1 MSLTAIPDTSPISTA
16 KSIIPRPDTKPGEA
30 TTTKGLLT
38 SLQNQVGNL
47 RTENGSQSNAGA
59 GIQGPSVPTIAKPT
73 EDSAK
78 QQVQAST
85 PPKQTAPTSTTTE
98 TSGDKGDKKVEGKK
112 ETSDS
117 SNMQDKITD
126 MFLKMME
133 QFMQK
138 MMEQMSKESEKAN
151 KPEDKKKE
159 ETPKSSGGGGGGPQA
174 GGAGDPNMQKML
186 DKILAEIDKLIEA
199 LGPKETPKPE
209 NKPDG
214 TKPDNKPDNT
224 KPIENNGTNN
234 NDPSNQGSKPVT
246 GADVPTGVDM
256 SSSST
261 DAAASGS
268 PMLKVAVK

>member
-1 MSLTAIPDTSPISTA
+1 MSLTAIPDTSPITQA
-16 KSIIPRPDTKPGEA
+16 RSILPQKAPKPGEA
-30 TTTKGLLT
+30 TSAKTQLEGLKG
-38 SLQNQVGNL
+38 QINNL
-47 RTENGSQSNAGA
+47 RSGEGNESKNTAGL
-59 GIQGPSVPTIAKPT
+59 GGPTVPTIAKPT
-73 EDSAK
+73 EESAK

-85 PPKQTAPTSTTTE
+85 PPKQPEPASTTTE
-98 TSGDKGDKKVEGKK
+98 SSGDKGDKKVEGKK
-112 ETSDS
+112 ETEDS
-117 SNMQDKITD
+117 SKVQDKITE

-138 MMEQMSKESEKAN
+138 MMEQMSKESEKAD
-151 KPEDKKKE
+151 KPEDKQKE

-174 GGAGDPNMQKML
+174 GGAGDQKMQQML
-186 DKILAEIDKLIEA
+186 DKMLAEIDKLVEA
-199 LGPKETPKPE
+199 LGPKETE
-209 NKPDG
+209 ASKPDN

-234 NDPSNQGSKPVT
+234 ADPSSQGNKPVT
-246 GADVPTGVDM
+246 GADVPSGIDM